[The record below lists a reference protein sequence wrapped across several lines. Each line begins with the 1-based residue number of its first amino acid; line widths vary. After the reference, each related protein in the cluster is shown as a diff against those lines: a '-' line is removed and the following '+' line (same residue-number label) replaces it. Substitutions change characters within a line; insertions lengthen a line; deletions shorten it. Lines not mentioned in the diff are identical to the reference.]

1 MRIFP
6 DFLAHKS
13 NDDYWIQAFR
23 FSRDN
28 GHFGALRWRIPAK
41 YEILAL
47 SIIATLLEI
56 YTAINGSRFD
66 FTFFLSTIF
75 VPTILMLFKVAPE
88 FW

>member
-1 MRIFP
+1 MNCINMRIFP

-28 GHFGALRWRIPAK
+28 GHFGALRWHIPAK
-41 YEILAL
+41 YEIPVL

-56 YTAINGSRFD
+56 YTAINGSVLILP
-66 FTFFLSTIF
+66 FFSTG
-75 VPTILMLFKVAPE
+75 
-88 FW
+88 